1 VTALVWNYHDDEA
14 IAADTPVEM
23 NVSGLPVGGK
33 VLIRHYRID
42 QSHSNSYT
50 VWKAMGSPQSP
61 DNEQYQALKAGGHL
75 QLLGSPRWVQC
86 KGEAV
91 KLDFSMPRESVSLV
105 ELSW

>member
-1 VTALVWNYHDDEA
+1 
-14 IAADTPVEM
+14 
-23 NVSGLPVGGK
+23 
-33 VLIRHYRID
+33 
-42 QSHSNSYT
+42 
-50 VWKAMGSPQSP
+50 MGSPQSP